1 MTKKCLLILAIA
13 ASVCGWPNPGR
24 AAEPQQSERVL
35 LRYKFQPG
43 ETIRWEVTH
52 RARVRTSVSGTT
64 QTVETVT
71 ASTKAWR
78 VLEVQPDGTATFLHI
93 VENVDMRHQISGCQE
108 VRYNSRTDKQ
118 APLGFE
124 DVAKAVGVPLSRVTL
139 DCRGKVI
146 TRDRKP
152 LKALAQNEGDIT
164 IPMPEEPIAVGHTW
178 SFPHEVEV
186 VGNNGVISRIKTLQR
201 FKLLSVQT
209 GVATIGV
216 STQVLTPVSDPALES
231 QLMQLATSGTVRFDV
246 DAGRILSQQ
255 MELDKQVVG
264 FRGPTSSVHY
274 VTRFT
279 EQLLPSQPSD
289 KQQAQLSYS
298 RLVPKAAF
306 GRNQSDLLE
315 GRATPRP

>member
-1 MTKKCLLILAIA
+1 MINKVVLVKSIAFLAVTA
-13 ASVCGWPNPGR
+13 AICVWYTPRCATGEQP
-24 AAEPQQSERVL
+24 ERVL

-71 ASTKAWR
+71 TSTKAWR
-78 VLEVQPDGTATFLHI
+78 VLEVQPDGAATFLHI
-93 VENVDMRHQISGCQE
+93 VEDVDMRHQLSGCQE

-124 DVAKAVGVPLSRVTL
+124 DIAKAVGVPLSRVTL
-139 DCRGKVI
+139 DSRGKVLS
-146 TRDRKP
+146 RDRKP
-152 LKALAQNEGDIT
+152 LKALAPNEGDIT

-186 VGNNGVISRIKTLQR
+186 VGNNGVISRIKTIQR
-201 FKLLSVQT
+201 FKLLGVKT
-209 GVATIGV
+209 GVATIEV
-216 STQVLTPVSDPALES
+216 STQVLTPVTDPALES
-231 QLMQLATSGTVRFDV
+231 QLLQLATTGTVRFDV

-255 MELDKQVVG
+255 LELDKQVVG
-264 FRGPTSSVHY
+264 FRGPASSVHY

-279 EQLLPSQPSD
+279 EQLLPSDPSQ
-289 KQQAQLSYS
+289 KQQLQLS
-298 RLVPKAAF
+298 AA
-306 GRNQSDLLE
+306 QVTSKH
-315 GRATPRP
+315 